1 MKLKKVKIDKYNFPK
16 LKAIR
21 KPKKIKTVKV
31 STKKVKRNNGNIFK
45 RTFIWFY
52 TG

>member
-1 MKLKKVKIDKYNFPK
+1 MKLKKVKIDKYDFPK

-31 STKKVKRNNGNIFK
+31 STKKGRKK
-45 RTFIWFY
+45 
-52 TG
+52 